1 MDGGND
7 ENKYLKSY
15 ITAIISLQSVLK
27 LVELRLHK
35 IKLYPKTYTYNRVY
49 ISVCYTIK
57 LNKIHYY

>member
-7 ENKYLKSY
+7 TNKYLKSY

-35 IKLYPKTYTYNRVY
+35 IKLHSKTYTYNRVY